1 MKKTVFLFTV
11 SVVFMMIPLNVF
23 GAALAVVTQGKKYAL
38 VIGNNNYVRFPQLS
52 GAGQDAAALAEG
64 LKKIDFEVTLLTD
77 ATAAQMDG
85 AIDAFAAQLRGSPD
99 NQGFFWFSG
108 IGVQLDHTMY
118 LRGIDTDISVDR
130 QRTGVVSLGKVFEAM
145 SAAKNT
151 MNVVI
156 VDTQF
161 NAPDNETPV
170 SLEQGLLEI
179 LTANIGYIR
188 STSPGE
194 SSADNSPFIGPVM
207 KYLSVPAA
215 MALTFQAITRETVAA
230 SGNKQRPLYYT
241 TQNTPNRMSR

>member
-1 MKKTVFLFTV
+1 MKKKVFLFTV

-23 GAALAVVTQGKKYAL
+23 GALSIAQGKKYAL

-52 GAGQDAAALAEG
+52 GAGKDAAAVAEG

-77 ATAAQMDG
+77 VTAAQMDS

-108 IGVQLDHTMY
+108 IGVQMDHTMY
-118 LRGIDTDISVDR
+118 LRGIDADISVDR
-130 QRTGVVSLGKVFEAM
+130 QRTGVVSIGRVFEAM
-145 SAAKNT
+145 SAARNT

-161 NAPDNETPV
+161 NPADKETAV
-170 SLEQGLLEI
+170 SLEAALLEK
-179 LTANIGYIR
+179 LAGNIGYIR

-194 SSADNSPFIGPVM
+194 ISADNSPFIGPVM
-207 KYLSVPAA
+207 KYLSAPAA
-215 MALTFQAITRETVAA
+215 MALTFQAITRETAAA
-230 SGNKQRPLYYT
+230 SGNKQRPLFYT
-241 TQNTPNRMSR
+241 AQKTPNRMSR